1 MADRTDGVPTLR
13 GERVVL
19 RPADRP
25 GDAQA
30 LAAMLAEP
38 EVARWWGEWDLARVE
53 DDLLVDEPGFWVF
66 VIDVDGEVA
75 GLVQSYEEPDPQYRA
90 ASLDISLSERWR
102 GTGVAVDALRTLARE
117 LVGRRGHHHHTIDPA
132 AANARAIA
140 CYSKLGFRAVG
151 ILRQNEQGLD
161 GTFHDTLLMD
171 LLAAEL
177 T

>member
-1 MADRTDGVPTLR
+1 MTDGAVDVPTLR

-19 RPADRP
+19 RPADRS
-25 GDAQA
+25 GDAVA

-53 DDLLVDEPGFWVF
+53 SELLVAEPGFWLF
-66 VIDVDGEVA
+66 VIDVGGEVA
-75 GLVQSYEEPDPQYRA
+75 GVVQSYEEPDPQYRS
-90 ASLDISLSERWR
+90 ASVDISLSARWR

-117 LVGRRGHHHHTIDPA
+117 LIEQRCHHHLTIDPA

-140 CYSKLGFRAVG
+140 CYAKVGFKPVG

-171 LLAAEL
+171 LVADELA
-177 T
+177 